1 MELHQAGL
9 IDEWTERDLQKRRN
23 VTYCLNEARNRQQ
36 RKITNNLTKITLKN
50 FSGAFCVLIIGYILS
65 LICFIGENVYFK
77 LSKYQKQST
86 DCLKLEIKVELHQD
100 LSIQDQAKG
109 STRIHMTSKKIGDAK
124 SEFYHNRRQM

>member
-9 IDEWTERDLQKRRN
+9 IDMWTERELQKRRN

-50 FSGAFCVLIIGYILS
+50 FSGAFYVLIIGYFLS

-77 LSKYQKQST
+77 LSKHQKSST
-86 DCLKLEIKVELHQD
+86 DCLELEIKVEQHQD
-100 LSIQDQAKG
+100 LSIQDQAEG
-109 STRIHMTSKKIGDAK
+109 STRIQEKGKIWILP
-124 SEFYHNRRQM
+124 